1 MYSKKE
7 IIFILIL
14 LQNFIIQSLSNSE
27 GTVVSEYG
35 RISNIP
41 NAYIHVT
48 NTIQLADCIRQCIDF
63 AKNYKEYIDED
74 CFAYNY
80 DIDKYACELIHSITP
95 MNYMISFQTRWKTGF
110 KY

>member
-1 MYSKKE
+1 MYSIKE

-14 LQNFIIQSLSNSE
+14 LENFIIQSLSKSE
-27 GTVVSEYG
+27 GTLVSEYG

-41 NAYIHVT
+41 DFHIHVT
-48 NTIQLADCIRQCIDF
+48 NTIRFADCIRQCVDF
-63 AKNYKEYIDED
+63 SKNYKEYINED

-80 DIDKYACELIHSITP
+80 DIDKYTCELIHSTAP
-95 MNYMISFQTRWKTGF
+95 MNYIISFQTRWKTGF